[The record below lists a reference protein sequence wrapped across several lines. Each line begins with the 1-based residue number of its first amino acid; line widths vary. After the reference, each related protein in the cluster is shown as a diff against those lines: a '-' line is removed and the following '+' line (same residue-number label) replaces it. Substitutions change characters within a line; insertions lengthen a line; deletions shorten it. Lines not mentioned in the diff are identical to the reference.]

1 MAGGIRQRATRGRG
15 DRLESFSNSRNSGLT
30 RGMTVRELTQ
40 TLWTVDEVAA
50 YLRVP
55 VTTIYQWRTRGYG
68 PVGRRV
74 GRHLR
79 YRAEDVARWVDG
91 LAEGRAA

>member
-1 MAGGIRQRATRGRG
+1 M
-15 DRLESFSNSRNSGLT
+15 
-30 RGMTVRELTQ
+30 
-40 TLWTVDEVAA
+40 DEVAA

-55 VTTIYQWRTRGYG
+55 VTTVYQWRTRGYG